1 MVKRLIPDFYELNV
15 EQVMDKR
22 IWDIP
27 LIEETEDIHHVLN
40 ILGARNHI
48 WVIRTKEDKEL
59 VGVITEHDVLSIL
72 APKKFPTYVFGMPD
86 IKSIYHGTAKTA
98 GDIMSTKIVS
108 CSQEDKLLDVL
119 QQMTR
124 YGLRRL
130 PVLRNK
136 EIIGE
141 LTLNQLIRKYYNAT
155 QYHPIT
161 EDEEG

>member
-1 MVKRLIPDFYELNV
+1 
-15 EQVMDKR
+15 
-22 IWDIP
+22 
-27 LIEETEDIHHVLN
+27 
-40 ILGARNHI
+40 
-48 WVIRTKEDKEL
+48 
-59 VGVITEHDVLSIL
+59 
-72 APKKFPTYVFGMPD
+72 MPD

-98 GDIMSTKIVS
+98 GDIMSTKVVS
-108 CSQEDKLLDVL
+108 CSQKDKLLDVL